1 MRKINQFIDGK
12 EYLSKSDRL
21 GDIFNPAQG
30 EKIAEVSLANKSDVD
45 TAIESALNVKQKW
58 ASTPPLTRSRIFF
71 KFKELILRDMDKLA
85 HALT

>member
-45 TAIESALNVKQKW
+45 TAIESALNVKQKCC
-58 ASTPPLTRSRIFF
+58 F
-71 KFKELILRDMDKLA
+71 ELAKTCLSILSC
-85 HALT
+85 